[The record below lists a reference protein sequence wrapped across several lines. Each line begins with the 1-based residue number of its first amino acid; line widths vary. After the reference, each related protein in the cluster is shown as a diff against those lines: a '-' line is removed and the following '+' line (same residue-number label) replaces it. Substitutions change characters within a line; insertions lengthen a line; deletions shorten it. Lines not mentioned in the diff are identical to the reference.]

1 MYKIEEL
8 TNSPDIIVNEKI
20 GYHKIYRLG
29 NVIFGTFMIKGGSI
43 FKYQE
48 SLIEFPFNS
57 KTEYRGFINNKSLS
71 SFIIWSNR
79 NTLDYMI
86 PHSIQIENQTNG
98 NFYFV
103 I

>member
-20 GYHKIYRLG
+20 GYHKVYKLG
-29 NVIFGTFMIKGGSI
+29 NVIFGIFMIKGGSI
-43 FKYQE
+43 FEYQE
-48 SLIEFPFNS
+48 SLIKFPFNS
-57 KTEYRGFINNKSLS
+57 KTEYRGFMNNKNLS
-71 SFIIWSNR
+71 YFIIWSNR
-79 NTLDYMI
+79 KTLDYMI
-86 PHSIQIENQTNG
+86 PHSIQIENQTIG